1 MASALR
7 PLNDGG
13 FLDSMSGK
21 AQLIQ
26 LFSHLI
32 KAQFTAIFLLVDL
45 IVCLLFLVN
54 ALILHFIVLIL
65 LFLNLIDLFLFILV
79 LILVLTILFICRFT
93 NHSEI
98 ILLEDT
104 V

>member
-1 MASALR
+1 M
-7 PLNDGG
+7 
-13 FLDSMSGK
+13 
-21 AQLIQ
+21 
-26 LFSHLI
+26 FSHLI
-32 KAQFTAIFLLVDL
+32 KTHFTAVFLLVDL

-54 ALILHFIVLIL
+54 ALILQFIVLIL
-65 LFLNLIDLFLFILV
+65 LLLNLIDLFLFILV
-79 LILVLTILFICRFT
+79 LILKMTIFFICRFT